1 MFWNSDIYTKLENK
15 TLGFL
20 LSPPKITLFQE
31 NYCSVTRSTKT
42 LIFCLA
48 ENLFPHSQNCMKPY
62 RKSNLTDETI
72 FFAYSLYRNRRIAE
86 NVFWIS
92 ISRFGVVA
100 NKATLTPDKALMV
113 AMASYSV
120 HNLMILNPQRVLL
133 MKLLWII
140 VSRKMIW
147 KFFVQQYNWSGDSNR
162 GKTKFKCWKYSTY
175 SNITRACHW
184 RRACMSFGI

>member
-147 KFFVQQYNWSGDSNR
+147 KFSSNSITDLETATA
-162 GKTKFKCWKYSTY
+162 GKRNLNAENIRTY